1 MISSS
6 PSSAPV
12 ELERRRVAAHDERRR
27 DRLARRPGVVAR
39 EPDGVGGTAHV
50 RQRRPDRASARVG
63 DVLRIDRAAAARAR
77 ARASASPR
85 RAARSRATAPPGLT
99 WSIVTG
105 ETPPQ
110 SSIPASSRRGKSSKA
125 RFGGACTCHA
135 GPSRIRAT
143 AIVHRWSSS
152 DGSGC
157 EAMRVPG
164 FARKF
169 WTMTSWTWPCSSPSA
184 FSASSASIR
193 SSRVS
198 PMPMRIPLVN
208 GIASSPASR
217 IVSSRRAGSLSGEAQ
232 CGPPLAPSRSAVVS
246 SMIPIEAE
254 TGRSSSSSARVIT
267 PGFRCGSRPVSS
279 RTSRAQRSR
288 YSSVVS
294 QPSARSS
301 SRATL

>member
-1 MISSS
+1 MSSSGGASRRTTKGGVTGSPGAQASSRARPTASEARRTSGRTAGSSQRSDTYSGYTGRRGASSS
-6 PSSAPV
+6 PR
-12 ELERRRVAAHDERRR
+12 ERV
-27 DRLARRPGVVAR
+27 
-39 EPDGVGGTAHV
+39 
-50 RQRRPDRASARVG
+50 
-63 DVLRIDRAAAARAR
+63 
-77 ARASASPR
+77 ASAS
-85 RAARSRATAPPGLT
+85 RSSSGHGASGLT

-110 SSIPASSRRGKSSKA
+110 SSMPASRSRGKSSNA

-169 WTMTSWTWPCSSPSA
+169 WTMTSCTWPCSSPSA

-217 IVSSRRAGSLSGEAQ
+217 IVSSRRAGSLSGDAQ
-232 CGPPLAPSRSAVVS
+232 CGPPFCGEPLR
-246 SMIPIEAE
+246 
-254 TGRSSSSSARVIT
+254 GRLEHDPHRGRDGPQCLELGAGHDARVQMREQ
-267 PGFRCGSRPVSS
+267 PGLLEHEPRAPLEVLERRLAAERLAAPRARPCSAA
-279 RTSRAQRSR
+279 RACR
-288 YSSVVS
+288 
-294 QPSARSS
+294 
-301 SRATL
+301 RA